1 MKNTFLPYFAFLVFI
16 TTTNCALLANNHKL
30 KYDIIVAAD
39 GSGNYTKVQD
49 AFNAVPEN
57 NPKRTIIF
65 VKAGTYKEKLKLTA
79 NKKKVTLIGESYKN
93 TILTYDDYAAI
104 GRGTDNSCSVW
115 IEADDFFAENITF
128 ENTIDSRLPQ
138 FKNGG
143 QAVALMLTGDRGIFH
158 KCKITGFQDTFF
170 LKDNKRTYI
179 KDCIID
185 GTTDFIFGAGIAL
198 FENCFIRNRKDSHIT
213 ASNQSVGENKYG
225 FVFKDCVI
233 MKYAGESLSSASLGR
248 PWGPGARVVF
258 INSYEGS
265 QIKSEGW
272 SVWTNDPTKKAY
284 GNWQTTYYA
293 EYNCFGPGFNPTT
306 RLPWTHQLNEMEAA
320 EYTKEKIL
328 AANSTTALNLEGDW
342 NPTIKSDH
350 CHSILPTK
358 NAGENT
364 VESGFQKGFHN

>member
-1 MKNTFLPYFAFLVFI
+1 MKNTFLPYFAFLIFL
-16 TTTNCALLANNHKL
+16 TTTNNSLFAINLKL

-39 GSGNYTKVQD
+39 GSGNYKKVQD
-49 AFNAVPEN
+49 AFNAVTEN
-57 NPKRTIIF
+57 NPKRTVIF
-65 VKAGTYKEKLKLTA
+65 VKAGIYKEKLKLSS
-79 NKKKVTLIGESYKN
+79 NKKNVTLIGESYEN
-93 TILTYDDYAAI
+93 TVLTYDDNSSI
-104 GRGTDNSCSVW
+104 SGGTDKCCSVW

-143 QAVALMLTGDRGIFH
+143 QGVALMVTGDRGIFH

-185 GTTDFIFGAGIAL
+185 GTTDFIFGSGIAL

-213 ASNQSVGENKYG
+213 ASNQIIGKNKYG

-233 MKYAGESLSSASLGR
+233 MKYAGESVANATLGR
-248 PWGPGARVVF
+248 PWGPGARVVV

-265 QIKSEGW
+265 QIKSDGW
-272 SVWTNDPTKKAY
+272 SVWTTDATKKAFE
-284 GNWQTTYYA
+284 NWQTTYYA
-293 EYNCFGPGFNPTT
+293 EYNCFGPGYKPSS
-306 RLPWTHQLNEMEAA
+306 RLHWTHQLSDSEAL
-320 EYTKEKIL
+320 EYTKEKIFV
-328 AANSTTALNLEGDW
+328 ANSTTALSLVGNW
-342 NPTIKSDH
+342 KPVIKNDR

-358 NAGENT
+358 NTDENT
-364 VESGFQKGFHN
+364 VESSFQKGF